1 MEKSS
6 EVIQISSTISQER
19 FDEILEEMV
28 LEVENCL
35 WISVEDGFEEN
46 SFWISTPLED
56 FDEYWPT
63 PGIIEIDV
71 NEDVFNKILSLT
83 HEVGHYFLEKDT
95 DLGEG
100 SCKIFVESIAWYL
113 GYKYFKNK
121 GYVID
126 KEEYKK
132 EWRDKV
138 FQALFLTFLIHNF
151 IKFTEKKMWTN

>member
-1 MEKSS
+1 M
-6 EVIQISSTISQER
+6 
-19 FDEILEEMV
+19 
-28 LEVENCL
+28 
-35 WISVEDGFEEN
+35 
-46 SFWISTPLED
+46 
-56 FDEYWPT
+56 
-63 PGIIEIDV
+63 

-113 GYKYFKNK
+113 GYKYFKSK

-132 EWRDKV
+132 EASKCLGEYVRS
-138 FQALFLTFLIHNF
+138 LN
-151 IKFTEKKMWTN
+151 EKNDN

>member
-1 MEKSS
+1 MEKSL
-6 EVIQISSTISQER
+6 EVTQISSSISQKR
-19 FDEILEEMV
+19 LDEILEEMI

-46 SFWISTPLED
+46 SFWISTPIDD
-56 FDEYWPT
+56 FDAYWPT

-71 NEDVFNKILSLT
+71 NEDVFNKILSLA

-113 GYKYFKNK
+113 GYKYFKDK

-126 KEEYKK
+126 KKEYKK
-132 EWRDKV
+132 EASKCLGEYVRS
-138 FQALFLTFLIHNF
+138 LN
-151 IKFTEKKMWTN
+151 EKNDN